1 MVTQPVASAPNSML
15 EPKSVLS
22 RRCKRK
28 EENTSDKEH
37 MDSGRGLCRWLVD
50 SVPDPECGQGESR
63 LSRKKWS
70 TGGEILDLS
79 AQPQVLIWNHSLE
92 RLQRNTKI
100 PKEGEMREGWM
111 KNK

>member
-1 MVTQPVASAPNSML
+1 MVTQPVVSAPNGML

-37 MDSGRGLCRWLVD
+37 MGSGRGLCRWLVD
-50 SVPDPECGQGESR
+50 SVPDPECVQGESR

-79 AQPQVLIWNHSLE
+79 AQPQVLIWKSF
-92 RLQRNTKI
+92 T
-100 PKEGEMREGWM
+100 
-111 KNK
+111 